1 MNLANFTE
9 HLNRNPDH
17 GLSFEFGSTTI
28 GRGYHLT
35 EVLRLSV
42 DAIDCGGALDHWSE
56 TVLQLVDSPPAKGQT
71 FMSAG
76 KALQILQRSQA
87 SLPLVQD
94 SELVLEFHPAGAP
107 AAQRYHVVAVEPG
120 EDRRLRVRTRG
131 TRTQCKAMERSPGAC
146 GVKGSAGPVSA
157 CCTPAAEPTVT
168 STQQREAR
176 SCCA

>member
-28 GRGYHLT
+28 GQGYHLT

-56 TVLQLVDSPPAKGQT
+56 TVLQLVDSPSVSGQA

-87 SLPLVQD
+87 SLPLMQD
-94 SELVLEFHPAGAP
+94 SELVLEFHPAGAQ
-107 AAQRYHVVAVEPG
+107 AAQRYHVASVEPG
-120 EDRRLRVRTRG
+120 VDHRLQVRTRG
-131 TRTQCKAMERSPGAC
+131 TRTQCKAAERSLVAC
-146 GVKGSAGPVSA
+146 GMKTPAASVSA
-157 CCTPAAEPTVT
+157 CCTPAAVPTVAT
-168 STQQREAR
+168 TLQRESR
-176 SCCA
+176 GCCA